1 MKDFSNFI
9 TIQNDD
15 IDFSREIDSLKK
27 TKCVNTHKNIGAITT
42 FLGTVRDL
50 NEGCSVNSMFLEHY
64 PGMTEL
70 SIEKILKKTFDKWP
84 VLSVRVIHRVGL
96 LSPGDN
102 IVFIGVGS
110 EHRKI
115 SFDAC
120 EYIMDYLKTKAPFWK
135 KEVTSNGERWV
146 KAKVDDDVAV
156 RNWESNS

>member
-1 MKDFSNFI
+1 MKNYDVVIVGAGPAGVGISSMLKDFGVENMI
-9 TIQNDD
+9 VLE
-15 IDFSREIDSLKK
+15 RGK
-27 TKCVNTHKNIGAITT
+27 IG
-42 FLGTVRDL
+42 
-50 NEGCSVNSMFLEHY
+50 E
-64 PGMTEL
+64 
-70 SIEKILKKTFDKWP
+70 TFDKWP